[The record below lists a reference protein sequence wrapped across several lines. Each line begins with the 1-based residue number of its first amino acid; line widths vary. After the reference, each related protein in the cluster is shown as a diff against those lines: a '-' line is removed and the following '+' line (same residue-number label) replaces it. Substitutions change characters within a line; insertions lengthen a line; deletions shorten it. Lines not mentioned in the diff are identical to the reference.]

1 MNKKKQHVN
10 KKHRKNRM
18 RVKNLLHE
26 SLKLA
31 KPKKVIVEKNNSID
45 KDEIAHVSA
54 PAKKAAAKKAPAK
67 KAAAKKAPAKKVAA
81 KKAPA
86 KKAAT
91 KKAPAKKAATKKSK
105 PKK

>member
-45 KDEIAHVSA
+45 KDEAANISA
-54 PAKKAAAKKAPAK
+54 PP
-67 KAAAKKAPAKKVAA
+67 KKVAA

-86 KKAAT
+86 KKAST
-91 KKAPAKKAATKKSK
+91 NKSK
-105 PKK
+105 SKK